1 MIYEKSGT
9 FYSAV
14 KNEKQKL
21 LGCLGGFFGSS
32 IVFCT
37 LALLAL
43 KAANQT
49 IELSAVLLGFV
60 IAAPA
65 CFFLRHMNS
74 IMRGKAARYSCD
86 DVKFT
91 VTADGTTTTI
101 YFTAITD
108 ITFTERT
115 FLKLRR
121 GYDVTIYTAERSY
134 RFTIVFG
141 GFNNLPEP
149 KDTVFEPVLQWV
161 RGLGAQHGSSLK
173 SREPSLSSPDMS
185 APNAASAEEMPSI
198 GGSLQSVL
206 SRLDEELNAPEAPA
220 APPPAPITLPSPEQE
235 QAAAEEN
242 PIIDMGTFFCEEI
255 ATWILRVFAV
265 TTSVVGGVWVL
276 SVLSL
281 VGSSTYLDYAV
292 AVFVLIIWAAFWITL
307 FRFGN
312 SGKEHSYRL
321 RRTEMTISVRK
332 KPEEVIYT
340 RDLVRVEHRPMR
352 FLWKQYGW
360 KITVFT
366 QYRQLR
372 FRLLFPFG
380 KKYLPYNKTVFAQ
393 LEKFCPAQ
401 TAEKENR

>member
-43 KAANQT
+43 KAANQPT
-49 IELSAVLLGFV
+49 ALSAVLLGFV
-60 IAAPA
+60 IASPA
-65 CFFLRHMNS
+65 CFFLRIMNS
-74 IMRGKAARYSCD
+74 IMRGNAARYSCD

-91 VTADGTTTTI
+91 VTADGATTTI

-115 FLKLRR
+115 FLKLKR

-149 KDTVFEPVLQWV
+149 KDTVFEPVVQWV
-161 RGLGAQHGSSLK
+161 RGLGTQHGSSLT
-173 SREPSLSSPDMS
+173 SREQSLPSPDMS
-185 APNAASAEEMPSI
+185 AASAAPTEEMPSV

-206 SRLDEELNAPEAPA
+206 SRLDEELSAHETPA
-220 APPPAPITLPSPEQE
+220 APPVPITLPTPEQE
-235 QAAAEEN
+235 RAAAEDN

-265 TTSVVGGVWVL
+265 TTSVVGGVLVI
-276 SVLSL
+276 SVLPL
-281 VGSSTYLDYAV
+281 IGSSTYLDYAV
-292 AVFVLIIWAAFWITL
+292 SVLALIIWATFWITL

-312 SGKEHSYRL
+312 SGKEHAYRL
-321 RRTEMTISVRK
+321 RKTEMTVTVRK

-340 RDLVRVEHRPMR
+340 RDLARVEHRPMR

-366 QYRQLR
+366 QYRQLTY
-372 FRLLFPFG
+372 RLLFPFR